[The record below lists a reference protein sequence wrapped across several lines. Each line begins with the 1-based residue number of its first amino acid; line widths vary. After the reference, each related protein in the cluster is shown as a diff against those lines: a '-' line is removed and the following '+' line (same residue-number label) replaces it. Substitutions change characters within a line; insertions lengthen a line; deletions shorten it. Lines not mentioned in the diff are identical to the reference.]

1 MTGLII
7 YFVKMTP
14 RSAVIYL
21 WFGSQNGN
29 VIKQIFFISHI
40 EVRHACICHFVG
52 VGAYVSPDM
61 METEYSLLERMPG
74 MQYTWSSRG
83 PS

>member
-1 MTGLII
+1 MNNGLCYPVYLFRLVKASYPYLPVGFILLLFFSCKII
-7 YFVKMTP
+7 IVHH
-14 RSAVIYL
+14 S
-21 WFGSQNGN
+21 
-29 VIKQIFFISHI
+29 
-40 EVRHACICHFVG
+40 VG

-83 PS
+83 PA